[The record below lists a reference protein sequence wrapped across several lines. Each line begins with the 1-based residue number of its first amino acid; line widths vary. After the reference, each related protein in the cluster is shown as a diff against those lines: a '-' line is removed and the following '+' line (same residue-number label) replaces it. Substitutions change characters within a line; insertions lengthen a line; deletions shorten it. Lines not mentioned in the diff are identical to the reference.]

1 VYNFTV
7 NIDQLL
13 KENEK
18 KLYSRAF
25 ILTRNE
31 ADAKDLL
38 QIAME
43 KCFKAIDQLDHHE
56 RFLPWAYTILRNSFI
71 DLKRSQKGKDIKSL
85 SDLDNFEE
93 NSKGFSKN
101 ELNELSDKSTPYDNS
116 VIQEKFRFT
125 MQAILELKPIQR
137 DILNL
142 ISTGASYD
150 EIAKELDMKKGTV
163 MSTLCRARE
172 IISNMWEK
180 HLLEFSS

>member
-1 VYNFTV
+1 V

-13 KENEK
+13 RENEK
-18 KLYSRAF
+18 KLYARAF

-31 ADAKDLL
+31 ADARDLL
-38 QIAME
+38 QITME
-43 KCFKAIDQLDHHE
+43 KCFKAIEQLDNYE

-71 DLKRSQKGKDIKSL
+71 DLGRSKKGKEFKSL